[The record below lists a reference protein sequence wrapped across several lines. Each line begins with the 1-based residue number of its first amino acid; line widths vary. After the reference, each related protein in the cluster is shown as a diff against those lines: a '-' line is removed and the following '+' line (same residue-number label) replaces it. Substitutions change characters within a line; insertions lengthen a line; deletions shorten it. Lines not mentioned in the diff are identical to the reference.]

1 MTHAPTMTQFDLD
14 RLEALSDRLGQ
25 KHPPPPT
32 LGALERQLDS
42 AVVVKPNEVPPDVV
56 TMNSRVR
63 ISDPATREAQ
73 DVTLVFPTMTAIEEG
88 RVSVLAP
95 MGLALL
101 GAREG
106 DLVEWLTP
114 RGTRRARVER
124 VVYQPEAAGHFDV

>member
-42 AVVVKPNEVPPDVV
+42 AVVVKSEEVPRDVV

-63 ISDPATREAQ
+63 VRDLATRETL
-73 DVTLVFPTMTAIEEG
+73 DVTLVFPALTALEQG

-106 DLVEWLTP
+106 EVVEWLTP